1 MRYRQ
6 ARRNSP
12 RNTSLILDWVH
23 IITGA
28 LVVIMAVAAF
38 VDPEDNMILFPVIFF
53 LASALNMVNGVY
65 RYQQSGRDKRKKASA
80 MGLIVIA
87 VFLLVV
93 MVVSAFSIW
102 RRG

>member
-1 MRYRQ
+1 MGYRQ

>member
-23 IITGA
+23 IVIGV

-38 VDPEDNMILFPVIFF
+38 INPEKNMFLFPVIFF
-53 LASALNMVNGVY
+53 LAAVLNMVNGVY
-65 RYQQSGRDKRKKASA
+65 RYQQSGRDKRQKASA
-80 MGLIVIA
+80 VGLIIIA
-87 VFLLVV
+87 VFLLAV
-93 MVVSAFSIW
+93 MTVSAVSIW

>member
-65 RYQQSGRDKRKKASA
+65 RYQQSGRDKRKDRKS
-80 MGLIVIA
+80 
-87 VFLLVV
+87 VV
-93 MVVSAFSIW
+93 
-102 RRG
+102 

>member
-6 ARRNSP
+6 VRRNSP

-23 IITGA
+23 IIIGV
-28 LVVIMAVAAF
+28 LVVVMAVAAF
-38 VDPEDNMILFPVIFF
+38 INPENNMILFPVIFF
-53 LASALNMVNGVY
+53 LAAALNVVNGVY

-80 MGLIVIA
+80 VGLMLIA
-87 VFLLVV
+87 VFLLAV
-93 MVVSAFSIW
+93 MVISAISIW

>member
-6 ARRNSP
+6 ARRHSP

>member
-6 ARRNSP
+6 VRRNSP

-23 IITGA
+23 IIIGV
-28 LVVIMAVAAF
+28 LVVAMAVAAF
-38 VDPEDNMILFPVIFF
+38 INPEHNMVLFPAIFF
-53 LASALNMVNGVY
+53 LAAVLNIVNGVY

-80 MGLIVIA
+80 MGLMVVA
-87 VFLLVV
+87 AFLLAV
-93 MVVSAFSIW
+93 MVMSAISIW

>member
-53 LASALNMVNGVY
+53 LASALNMVDGVY

>member
-53 LASALNMVNGVY
+53 LAAVLNMVNGVY

-80 MGLIVIA
+80 MGLMGIA

-93 MVVSAFSIW
+93 MAISAFSIW

>member
-93 MVVSAFSIW
+93 MVFSAFSIW

>member
-53 LASALNMVNGVY
+53 LASALNMINGVY

>member
-23 IITGA
+23 IIIGA

-38 VDPEDNMILFPVIFF
+38 LNPESNMLLFPIIFF
-53 LASALNMVNGVY
+53 LAAVLNLVNGVY
-65 RYQQSGRDKRKKASA
+65 RYQQSGRDKRRKASA
-80 MGLIVIA
+80 MGLMGIG
-87 VFLLVV
+87 VFLLAV
-93 MVVSAFSIW
+93 MAVSAFSIW

>member
-65 RYQQSGRDKRKKASA
+65 RYQQGGRDKRKKASA

>member
-23 IITGA
+23 IVIGV

-38 VDPEDNMILFPVIFF
+38 ISPEKNMFLFPVIFF
-53 LASALNMVNGVY
+53 LAAVLNMVNGVY
-65 RYQQSGRDKRKKASA
+65 RYQQSGRDKRRKASA
-80 MGLIVIA
+80 VGLIMIA
-87 VFLLVV
+87 VFLLAV
-93 MVVSAFSIW
+93 MAVSAVSIW

>member
-38 VDPEDNMILFPVIFF
+38 VDPEDNMILFSVIFF

>member
-6 ARRNSP
+6 GRRNSP
-12 RNTSLILDWVH
+12 RTTSLILDWVH

>member
-93 MVVSAFSIW
+93 MVVSAFSIC

>member
-12 RNTSLILDWVH
+12 RNVSLILDWVH
-23 IITGA
+23 IIIGA

-38 VDPEDNMILFPVIFF
+38 IDPESNRVLFPIIFF
-53 LASALNMVNGVY
+53 LASVLNMVNGVY
-65 RYQQSGRDKRKKASA
+65 RYQQSGRDRRKKASA

-93 MVVSAFSIW
+93 RVVSAFSIW

>member
-1 MRYRQ
+1 M
-6 ARRNSP
+6 
-12 RNTSLILDWVH
+12 
-23 IITGA
+23 
-28 LVVIMAVAAF
+28 
-38 VDPEDNMILFPVIFF
+38 
-53 LASALNMVNGVY
+53 NMVNGVY

>member
-1 MRYRQ
+1 
-6 ARRNSP
+6 
-12 RNTSLILDWVH
+12 
-23 IITGA
+23 
-28 LVVIMAVAAF
+28 
-38 VDPEDNMILFPVIFF
+38 MILFPVIFF